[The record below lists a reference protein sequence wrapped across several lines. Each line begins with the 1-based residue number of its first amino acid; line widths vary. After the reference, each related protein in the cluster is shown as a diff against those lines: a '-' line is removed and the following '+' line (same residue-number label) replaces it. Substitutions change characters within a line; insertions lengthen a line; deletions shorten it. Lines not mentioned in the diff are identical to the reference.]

1 MTLNLQH
8 ALSQWNALGSDLHR
22 LLRGIGTE
30 QDYDEAAAL
39 LEELD
44 RLTEQHPDGPHTVL
58 AALLAE
64 KLTAYDA
71 AHHPPADATPAEVL
85 AFLMEQHRLKQ
96 TDLSELADQGTIS
109 RILSGKRGVGK
120 KLAAALAERFGV
132 DRSVFL

>member
-1 MTLNLQH
+1 MTLNLDH
-8 ALSQWNALGSDLHR
+8 ALSHWAALGSDLHR
-22 LLRGIGTE
+22 LLQGVETE
-30 QDYDEAAAL
+30 KDYDAAAAL

-44 RLTEQHPDGPHTVL
+44 RLTERQPEGSHTVL

-71 AHHPPADATPAEVL
+71 AHHPPADVTPAEVL
-85 AFLMEQHRLKQ
+85 AFLMEQHGLKQ
-96 TDLSELADQGTIS
+96 TDLADLADQGTIS

-120 KLAAALAERFGV
+120 KLAAALAGRFGV